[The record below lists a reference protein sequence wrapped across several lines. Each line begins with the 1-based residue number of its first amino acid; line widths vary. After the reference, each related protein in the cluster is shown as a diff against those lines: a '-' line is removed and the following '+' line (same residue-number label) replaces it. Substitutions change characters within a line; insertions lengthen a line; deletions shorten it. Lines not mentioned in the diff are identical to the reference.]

1 MRLREIQIILSK
13 ADFENGRL
21 IRDSSGY
28 FSNIN
33 GFKKFVSEIKGIP
46 IYSEEVSDIED
57 SELYVTTSNVLNV
70 SNDERKLSIM
80 SVASYLFNSA
90 DALYKSANKL
100 IDKLDDNSISVKLR
114 NLNDYNLL
122 VSDMADLQ
130 KCISQI
136 ILHPKIDG
144 KLEIDSWENGSRW
157 LNLYLGSVLA
167 VGIVASAAWSGAV
180 VYKKAQEGRIFAE
193 YARGLAIKN
202 DSVEE
207 IAAKQQEAISALVS
221 EEAKRIQVK
230 FYDEDEDNENFERI
244 KFSIKLFSEL
254 VEKGTEVHPALTAPE
269 SVQNL
274 FPDFKNLESIVSQ
287 TKLLT
292 DKHSSN

>member
-1 MRLREIQIILSK
+1 MRLREIQLILAK
-13 ADFENGRL
+13 VDFKEGMLTKN
-21 IRDSSGY
+21 DNGY
-28 FSNIN
+28 FTNIN
-33 GFKKFVSEIKGIP
+33 GFKRFVAGVRNIP
-46 IYSEEVSDIED
+46 IYSDEIEFI
-57 SELYVTTSNVLNV
+57 ENTVLYGTTSDFLNV
-70 SNDERKLSIM
+70 SDVKMKSSIAV
-80 SVASYLFNSA
+80 VANYLFNSSE
-90 DALYKSANKL
+90 ALFKSSNKL
-100 IDKLDDNSISVKLR
+100 IDRLDDNSISIKMR
-114 NLNDYNLL
+114 NINDYNLL
-122 VSDMADLQ
+122 VSDITDLQ

-144 KLEIDSWENGSRW
+144 KLEIDSWESGSRW
-157 LNLYLGSVLA
+157 MNLYLGSALA
-167 VGIVASAAWSGAV
+167 VGIVASTAWSGAV
-180 VYKKAQEGRIFAE
+180 VYKKVQEGRIFAE

-230 FYDEDEDNENFERI
+230 YYDEDEDNENFERI

-292 DKHSSN
+292 DKKSSN

>member
-1 MRLREIQIILSK
+1 MLLQ
-13 ADFENGRL
+13 FQQP
-21 IRDSSGY
+21 
-28 FSNIN
+28 
-33 GFKKFVSEIKGIP
+33 V
-46 IYSEEVSDIED
+46 
-57 SELYVTTSNVLNV
+57 
-70 SNDERKLSIM
+70 
-80 SVASYLFNSA
+80 
-90 DALYKSANKL
+90 
-100 IDKLDDNSISVKLR
+100 
-114 NLNDYNLL
+114 NDYNLL
-122 VSDMADLQ
+122 VSDITDLQ

-144 KLEIDSWENGSRW
+144 KLEIDSWESGSRW
-157 LNLYLGSVLA
+157 MNLYLGSALA
-167 VGIVASAAWSGAV
+167 VGIVASTAWSGAV
-180 VYKKAQEGRIFAE
+180 VYKKVQEGRIFAE

-230 FYDEDEDNENFERI
+230 YYDEDEDNENFERI

-292 DKHSSN
+292 DKKSSN